1 MMRLEFGNEE
11 HIQFAREA
19 EEEAARREAGIR
31 RWRVGFV
38 VSYGGYVE
46 VEAPTGGEAR
56 RMVEDG
62 EVEVEADDFEDVDV
76 VSVSPMEPD
85 PPSGPEQP
93 VFPFINDAGESRDLL
108 PPVPVPEQPVFPFA
122 GGEAS

>member
-46 VEAPTGGEAR
+46 VEAPTGREAR
-56 RMVEDG
+56 RLVEGGKVD
-62 EVEVEADDFEDVDV
+62 VEADDWEGLEV
-76 VSVSPMEPD
+76 VSVEPVCSSPP
-85 PPSGPEQP
+85 GPEQP
-93 VFPFINDAGESRDLL
+93 VFPFISDAGESRELL